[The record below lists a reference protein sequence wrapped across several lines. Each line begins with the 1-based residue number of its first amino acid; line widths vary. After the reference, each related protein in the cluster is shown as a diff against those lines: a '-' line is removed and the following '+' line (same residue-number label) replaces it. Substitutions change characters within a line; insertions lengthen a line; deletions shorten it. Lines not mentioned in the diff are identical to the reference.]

1 MKSRLTISLVILA
14 LAIAG
19 TASAQMG
26 SELKGRVIFDNAP
39 MPGVTVSLT
48 SPALQGQKVAVTN
61 AQGDYI
67 FKALPAGDYNVRF
80 ELASFATL
88 EYDVRMS
95 TSQPRSLDAVMYPE
109 AMQEEI
115 VVTSSFENVSTG
127 AQGSS
132 TMEQKTLEKLPVLR
146 NLDNAVLLSAGTSD
160 TGPDGNISI
169 SGAQSWE
176 SLYTINGVVINE
188 NIRGQSLDLY
198 IEDAILETTTMTS
211 NMSAEYGR
219 FAGGIVNTVTKS
231 GGNQFSGSFRVNAT
245 NDSWNG
251 ETPLTTQQVD
261 ENSYIYE
268 ATFGGYI
275 VRDALW
281 FFAAGRDLSES
292 SSGQLVTPGQP
303 EAGIPYPTGD
313 EQTRLEGKLTGS
325 IGPNH
330 RIMLSYL
337 DIDQTATN
345 TWMFAEPPDLA
356 GLIAERSDPQTGLS
370 LTYTGVLSDNFF
382 LEGLYSKR
390 ELAFIGAGGSNS
402 ELGGSAIWDLLE
414 SVTYNDHWFDGA
426 GTPIERDNENYY
438 AKASWFVS
446 GGGTHDLVFGVDYFD
461 DQVIENNRQF
471 ASGFGFLP
479 FVEQNYDT
487 PGSPLVVIEPYGG
500 YIEWG
505 DVLQESVGSHVET
518 TSLYV
523 NDTWR
528 VSDRLTVNLGLR
540 YDKNDAADQA
550 GLKTVDDYRVSP
562 RLSASYDVKG
572 DGGIIL
578 SAGFNRY
585 VTALTQNQSTAGSAA
600 GDPIGIDY
608 IYAGPEIRAGTPE
621 YPTNADALNAMF
633 DWFFNVYGGTDNLD
647 LAYIF
652 GYPGL
657 TPRVGD
663 NLRAPYGDEF
673 TVGASFRL
681 GTHGVL
687 RADYVHRAYSSFY
700 ASETTPGNFAE
711 IPGSGELIDQAVYI
725 NDDSIYSRKYD
736 AIMARF
742 DYRIGSRWNI
752 GANYTWSEASGNL
765 DGERGDTGPIAA
777 GFFDYGEYKEA
788 SWNVPDG
795 LLSIDQTHKFRAWVV
810 WDAIATSRHNLSL
823 SLLQSFLSGTP
834 YSASGLIDTVP
845 YVGDP
850 ADLGY
855 AGNPGTQSYFF
866 SNRGAFRTENVTR
879 TDIALNYSFFI
890 NIGGGQLEL
899 FLQPEVVN
907 LFNEQAVE
915 SPNNTVF
922 TARNDGSLEPF
933 NPFTETPQQG
943 VNWEF
948 GPSFGEAQSEGAYQQ
963 PRTFR
968 FSVGL
973 RF

>member
-1 MKSRLTISLVILA
+1 MRNRLTISLVILA

-39 MPGVTVSLT
+39 MPGVTVTLT
-48 SPALQGQKVAVTN
+48 SPALQGQKAAVTN

-67 FKALPAGDYNVRF
+67 FKALPAGDYKVRF

-95 TSQPRSLDAVMYPE
+95 TSQPRALDAVMYPE

-115 VVTSSFENVSTG
+115 VVTGSFENVSTG

-146 NLDNAVLLSAGTSD
+146 TLDQAVLMSAGTTN
-160 TGPDGNISI
+160 TGPSGNISI

-176 SLYTINGVVINE
+176 SLYTINGVVVNE
-188 NIRGQSLDLY
+188 NIRGQAMDLY
-198 IEDAILETTTMTS
+198 IEDAVLETTTITS
-211 NMSAEYGR
+211 SASAVYGR
-219 FAGGIVNTVTKS
+219 FAGGVVNTVTKS
-231 GGNQFSGSFRVNAT
+231 GGNEFSGSFRANVS

-251 ETPLTTQQVD
+251 ETPLTTDQVD
-261 ENSYIYE
+261 ENNYIYE

-281 FFAAGRDLSES
+281 FFAAGRDLSTS
-292 SSGQLVTPGQP
+292 TSGQLVTPGQP
-303 EAGIPYPTGD
+303 DAGIPYPSTN

-345 TWMFAEPPDLA
+345 TWMFGEPPDLD
-356 GLIAERSDPQTGLS
+356 GLVKERMDPQTGLS
-370 LTYTGVLSDNFF
+370 ATYTGVLSDNFF

-390 ELAFIGAGGSNS
+390 EWTSIGAGGSKPY
-402 ELGGSAIWDLLE
+402 LGGSPVWDLLE
-414 SVTYNDHWFDGA
+414 SFTFNDHWFDGA
-426 GTPIERDNENYY
+426 GTPGERDNENFY
-438 AKASWFVS
+438 AKASWFIS
-446 GGGTHDLVFGVDYFD
+446 GGGTHDLVFGYDYFD
-461 DQVIENNRQF
+461 DQNTENNRQM
-471 ASGFGFLP
+471 ASGFAFLP
-479 FVEQNYDT
+479 FVEQDYST

-500 YIEWG
+500 YIAWG

-528 VSDRLTVNLGLR
+528 INDKLTLNLGLR
-540 YDKNDAADQA
+540 YDKNDATDQA

-562 RLSASYDVKG
+562 RLSASYDIKG

-578 SAGFNRY
+578 TAGYNRY
-585 VTALTQNQSTAGSAA
+585 VTALTQNQSTDGSAA
-600 GDPIGIDY
+600 GNPVFIY
-608 IYAGPEIRAGTPE
+608 YFYAGPEFRAGTEE
-621 YPTNADALNAMF
+621 YPTNSDALDAMF

-647 LAYIF
+647 LAYI
-652 GYPGL
+652 GSYPGL

-681 GTHGVL
+681 GTRGVV
-687 RADYVHRAYSSFY
+687 RADYVHRKYGSFY
-700 ASETTPGNFAE
+700 ASEVTPGSFAE
-711 IPGSGELIDQAVYI
+711 VPGSGEVIDQAVII
-725 NDDSIYSRKYD
+725 NDDSVYSRKYD

-752 GANYTWSEASGNL
+752 GANYTWSESQGNFN
-765 DGERGDTGPIAA
+765 GETFDNGPIT
-777 GFFDYGEYKEA
+777 GSFFQYEEYREQ

-795 LLSIDQTHKFRAWVV
+795 LLAIDQTHKFRGWVV
-810 WDAIATSRHNLSL
+810 WDAIATNHNNLSL

-834 YSASGLIDTVP
+834 YSASANIETVP

-855 AGNPGTQSYFF
+855 AGNPGTSAYFF
-866 SNRGAFRTENVTR
+866 SDRGAFRTENVTR
-879 TDIALNYSFFI
+879 TDIAINYSFFI

-907 LFNEQAVE
+907 VFNEQAIE
-915 SPNNTVF
+915 GPNTTTL
-922 TARNDGSLEPF
+922 TARNDGSLETF
-933 NPFTETPQQG
+933 DPFTETPVEG
-943 VNWEF
+943 THWRK
-948 GPSFGEAQSEGAYQQ
+948 GDSWGEAQNEGAYQQ